1 MLQFVERLLQGLLAV
16 GGKTEGVQQLGHV
29 RRDITFMA
37 QQADNLIFH

>member
-1 MLQFVERLLQGLLAV
+1 
-16 GGKTEGVQQLGHV
+16 VQQLGHV